1 MASIP
6 FAFSVHHFI
15 NSVGAYAGFAA
26 IIGLAILVLL
36 YFAQAR
42 ETSSLREQAYE
53 AAQRIQQ
60 LENRIAQ
67 LLVRQP
73 ASPPVPS
80 QPGVAARPAGVPA
93 REPTITRAAPATAA
107 PAPAAAAM
115 TTAVATAPALP
126 EVGAPA
132 GVGAPALTAATKL
145 IPAGVAVGGVEAF
158 TGEEPDLTA
167 VGSPAPATVAGG
179 ANGHATMPP
188 PPVGAPTGG
197 PRRLADAP
205 VGPPPPRVQSRPA
218 PTTPPGRRTQPPPRS
233 AAPPPPSAARR
244 VVVALLGLLVVAG
257 IVVALF
263 VLTNSGS
270 KSANSSQQSANQT
283 KSTTTSPARRR
294 RQTQAAAVSPSS
306 VTVSVLNG
314 TATAQLAHRVA
325 TKLGGLGY
333 KQGNVA
339 TAADQTRTATVVAY
353 LPGHQRDALAVAKSL
368 KLGPASVQAIDPST
382 QAVACPPGT
391 ACTASVVVTVGSDL
405 ANIQ

>member
-53 AAQRIQQ
+53 AAQRVQQ

-67 LLVRQP
+67 LVRQP
-73 ASPPVPS
+73 AP
-80 QPGVAARPAGVPA
+80 
-93 REPTITRAAPATAA
+93 A
-107 PAPAAAAM
+107 PAPPVVPRVGEPAVARTGAPQPSAAPVHAG
-115 TTAVATAPALP
+115 TAVAMAPALP

-145 IPAGVAVGGVEAF
+145 IPAGAAVAGLEEFAA
-158 TGEEPDLTA
+158 EEPDLTT
-167 VGSPAPATVAGG
+167 VGAPAPATVAGG

-188 PPVGAPTGG
+188 PPVGAPVAAQRTAAGEQTVP
-197 PRRLADAP
+197 PRIQIRGRLDPA
-205 VGPPPPRVQSRPA
+205 GSSHPPPPAPRKGPSR
-218 PTTPPGRRTQPPPRS
+218 GRR
-233 AAPPPPSAARR
+233 
-244 VVVALLGLLVVAG
+244 VLLALLGLLVVAG

-263 VLTNSGS
+263 LITNSGS
-270 KSANSSQQSANQT
+270 NSNTSSQQTVNKS
-283 KSTTTSPARRR
+283 STTSTTAAGRRR
-294 RQTQAAAVSPSS
+294 KQPAAFSPSS

-325 TKLGGLGY
+325 TKLTGLGY
-333 KQGNVA
+333 KEGTVA
-339 TAADQTRTATVVAY
+339 TAADQTRTATIVAY

-368 KLGPASVQAIDPST
+368 KLGPASVQPIDQNT
-382 QAVACPPGT
+382 QAVACPPST
-391 ACTASVVVTVGSDL
+391 ACTAGVVVTVGSDL
-405 ANIQ
+405 ATIQ